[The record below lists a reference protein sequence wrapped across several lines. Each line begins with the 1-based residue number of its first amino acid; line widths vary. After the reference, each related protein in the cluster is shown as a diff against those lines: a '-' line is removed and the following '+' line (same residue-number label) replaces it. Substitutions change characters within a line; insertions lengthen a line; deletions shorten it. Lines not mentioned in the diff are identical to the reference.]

1 MKRIKIIIF
10 AAVFILAV
18 KGNAYGYESGR
29 ITIYGQKTYRA
40 RVLIANKPKE
50 WVLGLMYI
58 RHLDNNAGLLM
69 IMPPAK
75 VAIWMKNMLMPI
87 DCIYI
92 ENNKVVSVYND
103 LPVCGIKN
111 CKQYYSKSVVNMVLE
126 VNAGTAKEYGIRKND
141 EIKLKITP

>member
-18 KGNAYGYESGR
+18 KGNAHGYESGR

-69 IMPPAK
+69 IMPPAR

-92 ENNKVVSVYND
+92 DKKEVVRVYKN
-103 LPVCGIKN
+103 LPVCTAKN
-111 CKQYYSKSVVNMVLE
+111 CKKYYSKSIVNMILE
-126 VNAGTAKEYGIRKND
+126 VNAGTAKEYGIKKND
-141 EIKLKITP
+141 EVKLKITP